1 MRKCTTPKNKR
12 FSKRLENSQGKEKV
26 QSMTKMEILNYLR
39 TCIKEGSLKEDDFF
53 GSAVF
58 YRLAGRYPDLSIL
71 HCIDVVD
78 QIRDEMF

>member
-1 MRKCTTPKNKR
+1 
-12 FSKRLENSQGKEKV
+12 
-26 QSMTKMEILNYLR
+26 MTKMEILNYLR

-71 HCIDVVD
+71 HCTDVVD